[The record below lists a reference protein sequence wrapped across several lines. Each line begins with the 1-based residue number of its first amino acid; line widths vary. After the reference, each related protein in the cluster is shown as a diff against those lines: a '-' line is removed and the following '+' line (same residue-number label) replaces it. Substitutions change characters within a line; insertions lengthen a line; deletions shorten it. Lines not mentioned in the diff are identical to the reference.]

1 MIGVLANTIF
11 VIIGSTIGLIAKK
24 VIPEQ
29 WGDTIMRGMGLISL
43 YVGITGMLVGE
54 NALVLVIS
62 IVTGAMIG
70 EAIDIDGRFNR
81 FAKRLEDRFAG
92 KDGGSNFAEGFVTAS
107 LIFCVGAMSI
117 VGPLNAA
124 LKGDNTILFT
134 KTTMD
139 FFSSIFFASAMGI
152 GVLCASA
159 TVLVVEGGFFL
170 LAAAVAPFLE
180 TAVVNEMACAGNLL
194 IIAIGLNLTKAADLK
209 IMNYLPAILMPVI
222 LVPLYAWVM
231 GLL

>member
-11 VIIGSTIGLIAKK
+11 VIIGSTIGLLAKK
-24 VIPEQ
+24 VIPSH
-29 WGDTIMRGMGLISL
+29 WSDTIMRGMGLISL

-70 EAIDIDGRFNR
+70 EGLDIDGRFNR
-81 FAKRLEDRFAG
+81 FAKGLEERFAG
-92 KDGGSNFAEGFVTAS
+92 KDGESNFAQGFVTAS

-139 FFSSIFFASAMGI
+139 FFSAIFFASAMGI
-152 GVLCASA
+152 GVLCAA
-159 TVLVVEGGFFL
+159 APVLILEGGIFL
-170 LAAAVAPFLE
+170 LAAAIAPFLG
-180 TAVVNEMACAGNLL
+180 TDVVNEMACAGNLL

-222 LVPLYAWVM
+222 LVPLYGWVM
-231 GLL
+231 TLL